1 MIGRLDL
8 NPASSWT
15 IRRMRSTAS
24 SPLLLH
30 NTMRIRPGHLEQY
43 KAAVQR
49 AVEFVE
55 EHGPQIMVQ
64 VFIDDE
70 RLEAHS
76 FQLYPDSDA
85 ILAHWKLSDPYIQDV
100 MQHCTVERLE
110 MFGEPDERVRSAM
123 SSDNT
128 GDVSRRT
135 FPRLIGFLRQTT
147 AAG

>member
-1 MIGRLDL
+1 
-8 NPASSWT
+8 
-15 IRRMRSTAS
+15 MRSTAN

-64 VFIDDE
+64 VFIDEE

-76 FQLYPDSDA
+76 FQLYPDSAA

-123 SSDNT
+123 SPVDTS
-128 GDVSRRT
+128 DVSQRT
-135 FPRLIGFLRQTT
+135 FPRLIGFLRPTTT
-147 AAG
+147 AAP

>member
-1 MIGRLDL
+1 
-8 NPASSWT
+8 
-15 IRRMRSTAS
+15 MRSTAS

-30 NTMRIRPGHLEQY
+30 NTMRIRPGHLEPY

-64 VFIDDE
+64 VFIDEE

-85 ILAHWKLSDPYIQDV
+85 ILTHWKLSDPYIQDV
-100 MQHCTVERLE
+100 MAHCTVERLE

-123 SSDNT
+123 SPVDTS
-128 GDVSRRT
+128 DVSQWT
-135 FPRLIGFLRQTT
+135 FPRLIGFLRPTTT
-147 AAG
+147 AAR

>member
-1 MIGRLDL
+1 
-8 NPASSWT
+8 
-15 IRRMRSTAS
+15 MRSTAN

-30 NTMRIRPGHLEQY
+30 NTMRIRPGRLEEY
-43 KAAVQR
+43 KAAVRR
-49 AVEFVE
+49 AVVFVE

-64 VFIDDE
+64 VFIDEE

-76 FQLYPDSDA
+76 FQLYPDSEA

-123 SSDNT
+123 SPVDTS
-128 GDVSRRT
+128 DVSQRT
-135 FPRLIGFLRQTT
+135 FPRLIGFLRPTMT
-147 AAG
+147 AAR

>member
-1 MIGRLDL
+1 
-8 NPASSWT
+8 
-15 IRRMRSTAS
+15 MRSTPS

-30 NTMRIRPGHLEQY
+30 NTMRIRPGHLEPY

-64 VFIDDE
+64 VFIDEE

-100 MQHCTVERLE
+100 MRTA
-110 MFGEPDERVRSAM
+110 P
-123 SSDNT
+123 SSDWRCSA
-128 GDVSRRT
+128 SRT
-135 FPRLIGFLRQTT
+135 SGCGPRCPRSTRAT
-147 AAG
+147 